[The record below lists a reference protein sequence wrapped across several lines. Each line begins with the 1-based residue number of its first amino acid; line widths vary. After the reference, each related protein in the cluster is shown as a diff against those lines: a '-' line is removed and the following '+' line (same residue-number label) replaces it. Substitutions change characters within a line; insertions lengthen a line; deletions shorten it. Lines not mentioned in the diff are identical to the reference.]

1 MYYSQWIYK
10 LYYQLRTLQAIVSKN
25 RFSSLVLVDFNA
37 KNKVWFDQGN
47 MTTTEGTVI
56 NDIMAE
62 HGLTQIIH
70 ESAHLLDCSSSCI
83 DLVFT
88 SQDILVTNFWVHFSL
103 HSNFHH
109 QINFSELNLKIHYP
123 PLYERVV

>member
-1 MYYSQWIYK
+1 
-10 LYYQLRTLQAIVSKN
+10 
-25 RFSSLVLVDFNA
+25 
-37 KNKVWFDQGN
+37 

-88 SQDILVTNFWVHFSL
+88 SQDILVTNF
-103 HSNFHH
+103 
-109 QINFSELNLKIHYP
+109 
-123 PLYERVV
+123 